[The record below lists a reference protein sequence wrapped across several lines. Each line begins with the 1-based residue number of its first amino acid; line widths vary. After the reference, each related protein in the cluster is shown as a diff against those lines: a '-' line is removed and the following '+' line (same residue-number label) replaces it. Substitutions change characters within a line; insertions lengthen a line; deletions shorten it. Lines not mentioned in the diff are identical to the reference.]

1 MNSNGVVEKLHSKI
15 TNIVEKLGFELYH
28 LEYVREGGQNILRVF
43 IDSENG
49 VALDN
54 CVEVS
59 KAVGEMLDVED
70 SISEEY
76 NLEVSSP
83 GIFRTLFTKEHFNK
97 YINYDVAVKLS
108 ALFEGKKKY
117 EGILKGFDSEN
128 LMLTVDNNEVTI
140 PMLKVSKVTLNPT
153 L

>member
-59 KAVGEMLDVED
+59 KAVGEMLDIED

>member
-15 TNIVEKLGFELYH
+15 EKIVERLGFELYH

-43 IDSENG
+43 IDNEKS
-49 VALDN
+49 VSLDN

-59 KAVGEMLDVED
+59 KAVGEMLDIED
-70 SISEEY
+70 PIVEEY

-97 YINYDVAVKLS
+97 YINSDVAVKLS

-128 LMLTVDNNEVTI
+128 LMLAVDNNEIVI
-140 PMLKVSKVTLNPT
+140 PMSKVSIVALNPA

>member
-15 TNIVEKLGFELYH
+15 EKIVERLGFELYH

-43 IDSENG
+43 IDNEKS
-49 VALDN
+49 VSLDN

-59 KAVGEMLDVED
+59 KAVGEMLDIEEPIV
-70 SISEEY
+70 EEY

-97 YINYDVAVKLS
+97 YINSDVAVKLS

-128 LMLTVDNNEVTI
+128 LMLAVDNNEIVI
-140 PMLKVSKVTLNPT
+140 PMSKVSIVTLNPA

>member
-15 TNIVEKLGFELYH
+15 EKIVERLGFELYH

-43 IDSENG
+43 IDNEKS
-49 VALDN
+49 VSLDN

-59 KAVGEMLDVED
+59 KAVGEMLDIED
-70 SISEEY
+70 PIVEEY

-97 YINYDVAVKLS
+97 YINSDVAVKLS

-128 LMLTVDNNEVTI
+128 LMLVVDNNEIVI
-140 PMLKVSKVTLNPT
+140 PMSKVSIVTLNPA